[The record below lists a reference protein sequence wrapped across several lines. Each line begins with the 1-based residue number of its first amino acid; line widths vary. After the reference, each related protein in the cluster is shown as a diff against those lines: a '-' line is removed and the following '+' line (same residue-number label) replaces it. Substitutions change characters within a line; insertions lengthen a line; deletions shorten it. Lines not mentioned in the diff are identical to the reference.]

1 MQAILDLLI
10 DTILQRLSE
19 AGFDV
24 AQDTTKKQKEQSVLA
39 ALEDAVVLQAH
50 EYHQLVEAARQ
61 VVSRW
66 ATGDLADAVRQL
78 DAALEPIVNRD
89 SQLAGDETTPSAA
102 PS

>member
-10 DTILQRLSE
+10 DTILRRLSE

-24 AQDTTKKQKEQSVLA
+24 AQDITQRQKEQFVLA

-50 EYHQLVEAARQ
+50 EYHQLVEAARH
-61 VVSRW
+61 VVGRW
-66 ATGDLADAVRQL
+66 ETGDLADAVRQL
-78 DAALEPIVNRD
+78 DVALEPSVNRD
-89 SQLAGDETTPSAA
+89 SQLADDETAPSAA